1 MILETKTK
9 AAEEEPQLE
18 PSKEKSNCKKSPL
31 ELREEFINE
40 IKKDEKNINDQIFK
54 IFFFII
60 ILHFFSKIII

>member
-40 IKKDEKNINDQIFK
+40 IKKR
-54 IFFFII
+54 
-60 ILHFFSKIII
+60 